1 VSTRLAIVGLAI
13 VAALAGCKRHR
24 APPVQEVWDE
34 EPVPE
39 EAQAIANLAPPW
51 PAPVRGQL
59 DNGLLTFWLHEA
71 DTPALH
77 VRLLVPTSARARA
90 PSAEASASVAEHLR
104 RELGKRLERSNAA
117 VTIVHAPDRFEIGI
131 AARGRDLTAVLG
143 AVSIILASR
152 APAGL
157 DGARDRVAAA
167 IEDPTAIDVAAEAVI
182 DELLGREERVD
193 VGQLRALGRTELVE
207 AWEELTDP
215 RALVLLVH
223 AGTAAEDA
231 KAELRKLASHWRGL
245 GKRDLEADAVAR
257 LRKDDPPEPT
267 KTRLFAEPAAPLTVV
282 RTRAR
287 GPAQLVLGRVI
298 ATPNARARSLA
309 RLAQR
314 VAQEELEVSIAFAG
328 DYAVLLVYAPLG
340 AKPERRAHEVV
351 ERLGSFATTRHPRQR
366 LFQATQMW
374 LGARVVEASL
384 SGEDWTALLASSF
397 DLADRDADV
406 AAVLA
411 RDAQQ
416 LLSVDAEGL
425 LKWTKTW
432 LDPRGGTPGWT
443 WAVAGA
449 SEAEVRELAAATR
462 TRDVGR

>member
-1 VSTRLAIVGLAI
+1 VRARAFVGLAF
-13 VAALAGCKRHR
+13 ALALAGCKRHR

-39 EAQAIANLAPPW
+39 EAEAIGNLAPPW

-77 VRLLVPTSARARA
+77 VRLLVPTTARARP
-90 PSAEASASVAEHLR
+90 PSAEASASIAEHIR
-104 RELGKRLERSNAA
+104 RELGKRLERANAE
-117 VTIVHAPDRFEIGI
+117 VTIAHAPDRFEVAI

-143 AVSIILASR
+143 AVSIVMAGR

-157 DGARDRVAAA
+157 DAARDRVAASA
-167 IEDPTAIDVAAEAVI
+167 GDPSALDVATEAVL
-182 DELLGREERVD
+182 DELLGREDRVD
-193 VGQLRALGRTELVE
+193 AGQLRALGRADLVE

-223 AGTAAEDA
+223 AGIPADAA

-245 GKRDLEADAVAR
+245 GKRELESDAVAR
-257 LRKDDPPEPT
+257 LRDGDPPEPT
-267 KTRLFAEPAAPLTVV
+267 RTRLLAEPAAPIAVV
-282 RTRAR
+282 RTKAG
-287 GPAQLVLGRVI
+287 GPAHLVIGRVI

-328 DYAVLLVYAPLG
+328 AQAVLLVHAPLG
-340 AKPERRAHEVV
+340 AKPERRVRELVD
-351 ERLGSFATTRHPRQR
+351 RLTSFATTRHPRQR
-366 LFQATQMW
+366 LFQATQLW

-397 DLADRDADV
+397 DLADKDADV

-416 LLSVDAEGL
+416 LLSVDANGL
-425 LKWTKTW
+425 LSWTKTW

-449 SEAEVRELAAATR
+449 SEADVRALAGATG